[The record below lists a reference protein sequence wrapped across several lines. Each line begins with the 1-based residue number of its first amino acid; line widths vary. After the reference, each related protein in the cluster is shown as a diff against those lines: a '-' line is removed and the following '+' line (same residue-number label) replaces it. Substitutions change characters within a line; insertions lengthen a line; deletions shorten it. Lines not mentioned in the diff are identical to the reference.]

1 MKSIDLNDFTKVG
14 YVIKSHGN
22 NGFLKIS
29 LEKNIKLKEWVMF
42 LIKQKPVPFF
52 IEDWQRTND
61 TEAII
66 KCQDINTVDEAENY
80 VGVDV
85 LLLKSNVKRKKGN
98 LDVSIIGYR
107 IFADGFGEIG
117 ILNEILEM
125 PGQTML
131 QTFYKDQEVLIPAV
145 EEFVTEIND
154 KQKQITLNLPEGFL
168 DLNAN

>member
-14 YVIKSHGN
+14 FIIKSHGN

-52 IEDWQRTND
+52 VEEWQRTND
-61 TEAII
+61 SEAIL
-66 KCQDINTVDEAENY
+66 KCQDINSVDEAESY

-85 LLLKSNVKRKKGN
+85 LLIKSEVKRKKGN
-98 LDVSIIGYR
+98 LDVSIIGYL
-107 IFADGFGEIG
+107 IFVDGFGEIG
-117 ILNEILEM
+117 TLNEILEM

-131 QTFYKDQEVLIPAV
+131 QTFYKEQEILIPAV
-145 EEFVTEIND
+145 EEFVVEIND
-154 KQKQITLNLPEGFL
+154 KKKQITLSLPEGFL
-168 DLNAN
+168 DLNA

>member
-14 YVIKSHGN
+14 YVMKSHGN

-52 IEDWQRTND
+52 VEEWQRTTD
-61 TEAII
+61 SEAII
-66 KCQDINTVDEAENY
+66 KCQDINTVDCAEDY
-80 VGVDV
+80 VAFDI
-85 LLLKSNVKRKKGN
+85 LLPKSGVKRKKGN

-107 IFADGFGEIG
+107 IFVDGFGEIG
-117 ILNEILEM
+117 TLNEILEM

-131 QTFYKDQEVLIPAV
+131 QTFYKDQELLIPAV
-145 EEFVTEIND
+145 EEFVVEMND
-154 KQKQITLNLPEGFL
+154 KQKLISLNLPEGFL
-168 DLNAN
+168 DLNA

>member
-1 MKSIDLNDFTKVG
+1 MKSIDFNDFTKVG

-52 IEDWQRTND
+52 IEEWQRTND
-61 TEAII
+61 SEAIV
-66 KCQDINTVDEAENY
+66 KCQDINTVDETEDYTAL
-80 VGVDV
+80 DI
-85 LLLKSNVKRKKGN
+85 LLPKSGVKRKKGN
-98 LDVSIIGYR
+98 LDVSIIGYS
-107 IFADGFGEIG
+107 IFANGFGEIG
-117 ILNEILEM
+117 TLNEILEM

-131 QTFYKDQEVLIPAV
+131 QTFYKEQEVLIPAV
-145 EEFVTEIND
+145 EEFVLEIND

-168 DLNAN
+168 DLNA

>member
-14 YVIKSHGN
+14 YVIKPHGN

-52 IEDWQRTND
+52 VEEWQRTTD
-61 TEAII
+61 TEAIV
-66 KCQDINTVDEAENY
+66 KLHDINTVDSAEDY
-80 VGVDV
+80 ITFDV
-85 LLLKSNVKRKKGN
+85 LLLKSGVKRKKGN
-98 LDVSIIGYR
+98 LDISIIGYR

-117 ILNEILEM
+117 VLNEILEM

-131 QTFYKDQEVLIPAV
+131 QTFYKEHEVLIPAV
-145 EEFVTEIND
+145 EEFVLEIND
-154 KQKQITLNLPEGFL
+154 KQRQITLNLPEGFL
-168 DLNAN
+168 DLNA